1 MKKISQILAC
11 LLLFFVS
18 NRLSAQQSIE
28 PCGTSSH
35 FDTALIHSLPWF
47 GNNAWLKSYTDS
59 IVRARSL
66 LYLPPPP
73 PTSVERVVAAP
84 AR

>member
-1 MKKISQILAC
+1 MKNISKIAFSL
-11 LLLFFVS
+11 LLLFVGSFAY
-18 NRLSAQQSIE
+18 AQQN
-28 PCGTSSH
+28 PVKRCGVGSNYS
-35 FDTALIHSLPWF
+35 DTVILKQLPWF

-73 PTSVERVVAAP
+73 RAWSEW
-84 AR
+84 